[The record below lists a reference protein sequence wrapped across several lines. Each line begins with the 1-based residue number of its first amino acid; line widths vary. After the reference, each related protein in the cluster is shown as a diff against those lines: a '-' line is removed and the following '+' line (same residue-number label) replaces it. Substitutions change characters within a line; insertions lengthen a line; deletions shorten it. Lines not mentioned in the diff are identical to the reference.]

1 MVSVHEKIQV
11 LIQEDKYEDALKL
24 AKENKNEVTPT
35 QLAYVYYKLGM
46 KDIVDLKDAFETR
59 SDEKSKRAFQHILAQ
74 YYYKVG
80 ESAKALEI
88 YNELIESSLK
98 NVQFKSDLVDLSVNQ
113 RAVYAQLLLE
123 NKDATCNLVSTSN
136 VSYDQLFNDAF
147 IKIVN
152 GDLDNA
158 TNILSQ
164 ALSVANETLEG
175 EADIHEETNPIK
187 VQLAYLY
194 LLKNDFETSRQ
205 LLNDALENGAKSN
218 KALNLI
224 INNNIAAMESKI
236 HNPHLL
242 FRELD
247 LPNSFALSKDK
258 LTAPQIEV
266 LSRNLAELKKG
277 VSPKSKAEGLYLVQE
292 KVTSGN
298 LQAAIQILEKMDTNI
313 PAIGATLIALY
324 ELEGCMSKLKS
335 LLQSIT
341 TNDKDYSTLIELK
354 KLTVNLDVQL
364 EAPLPSMEEVKSLVS
379 NIDVNELS
387 IEELISV
394 KKSSNKN
401 SKKKSKNISKVKVVK
416 ETPLHWLPKKERPDY
431 KPKKKTLTQG
441 ST

>member
-401 SKKKSKNISKVKVVK
+401 SKKKGKNISKVKVVK